1 MNPSKNR
8 TRYPIYIL
16 LATVSVIAVSIR
28 CLGRDIITADFEN
41 CLNLWHLDMLHAG
54 PGIDALLAYTG
65 DYPMPYA
72 FIIWLLGK
80 LPIPFLYSWKLFNV
94 LFDFALA
101 VTAGKVVK
109 QLKPGHPYS
118 FVLGFCITLLLPNVI
133 LNSGFWGQCDCVY
146 TTFLLAA
153 FYFWL
158 RKKYPAVMLM
168 LGIAFSFKLQSIFF
182 MPFLLIAYWL
192 ERKFSILQFL
202 LIPVTMFVMNIPAI
216 LAGYSPLITFTKY
229 IGLTTECPWLY
240 YYYPNIWFFYQ
251 IRPYYRFGTSP
262 ILLTVVVLLI
272 FVLLLVKKKVRLN
285 QENALPILLWTA
297 YTCAFFLPAMHE
309 RYGYFM
315 ELLAV
320 IMAIVNIRSLWIP
333 LIMIAC
339 TLPKYLFAVGIG
351 ENPLSIQ
358 MAEAFG
364 NSVLYVVYTCVLWS
378 QLFQRNEHRHLLKSE
393 KEGKA
398 YAEI

>member
-1 MNPSKNR
+1 MLYFKKNER
-8 TRYPIYIL
+8 FTIYALSAI
-16 LATVSVIAVSIR
+16 VSIIAVYIR
-28 CLGRDIITADFEN
+28 YLGRDIITVDFEN
-41 CLNLWHLDMLHAG
+41 CLNLWHLDMQNAG
-54 PGIDALLAYTG
+54 PGIEALLAYTG

-94 LFDFALA
+94 VFDFALA
-101 VTAGKVVK
+101 VMAGKVVR
-109 QLKPGHPYS
+109 QLKPNHIWS
-118 FVLGFCITLLLPNVI
+118 FPLGFCITLLLPNVI

-158 RKKYPAVMLM
+158 RKKYPVVMIM

-202 LIPVTMFVMNIPAI
+202 LIPVTMFVMNIPAF
-216 LAGYSPLITFTKY
+216 LAGCSPMITFTKY
-229 IGLTTECPWLY
+229 AGLTTECPWLY
-240 YYYPNIWFFYQ
+240 YFYPNIWFFYQ

-262 ILLTVVVLLI
+262 ILLTIVVLLL
-272 FVLLLVKKKVRLN
+272 FVLLLVRKKTVLS
-285 QENALPILLWTA
+285 QDNALPILLWTA

-320 IMAIVNIRSLWIP
+320 IMAIIHIRNLWIP
-333 LIMIAC
+333 LIMILC
-339 TLPKYLFAVGIG
+339 TFPKYLFAIGIG

-358 MAEAFG
+358 MAEAMG
-364 NSVLYVVYTCVLWS
+364 NTFLYVAYTCVLWY
-378 QLFQRNEHRHLLKSE
+378 QLFQE
-393 KEGKA
+393 KTNSMPFRKPGQKG
-398 YAEI
+398 IKKC